1 VSEKAKYL
9 GQIVSFD
16 DRDVEINERIS
27 AGWRAFHKKKF
38 SRRNLIKSNLQ
49 K

>member
-16 DRDVEINERIS
+16 DRDVEINERKPRS
-27 AGWRAFHKKKF
+27 EGE
-38 SRRNLIKSNLQ
+38 IKN
-49 K
+49 